1 VSSSRSTQPQP
12 ASPASKQAFRITWLS
27 AHRDLVPTLAA
38 WHYDAFRH
46 YVPNWSV
53 SAAAAELATHRL
65 HELPC
70 TLVALAD
77 NGEPLGSV
85 SLLLEDPPGGTE
97 HAPWLASFFVRP
109 DSRGQGIGRA
119 LMQRASH
126 EAFDLGHSHLHLW
139 TRDQAPYYEHHGWE
153 RVGVVRLPVGPAVLM
168 RIRTHPHA
176 LERPVRV
183 DDAER

>member
-1 VSSSRSTQPQP
+1 MSDTQSTPVAP
-12 ASPASKQAFRITWLS
+12 APTPRYRITWLS

-53 SAAAAELATHRL
+53 AAAAADLVTHRL

-70 TLVALAD
+70 TLVALAE

-85 SLLLEDPPGGTE
+85 SLLLEDPPGGAE
-97 HAPWLASFFVRP
+97 HAPWLANFYVRA
-109 DSRGQGIGRA
+109 DMRGRGIGRA
-119 LMQRASH
+119 LLQRASV
-126 EAFDLGHSHLHLW
+126 EAFDLGHSYLHLW

-153 RVGVVRLPVGPAVLM
+153 RAGVVRLPVGPAVLM
-168 RIRTHPHA
+168 RTRT
-176 LERPVRV
+176 RPNAPQPEAR
-183 DDAER
+183 DGDGE